1 MRHYCTY
8 FDQNF
13 LPLGL
18 ALHESLKRHE
28 SDFVLHTLCLDEQ
41 TFQFLSNLKLTTLI
55 PLRLEE
61 LERFDPALLSVK
73 PSRSKVEY
81 YFTLTPC
88 LCRFLLSA
96 IGFEETLLYVDADL
110 FFYSDPG
117 PAYAELGDG
126 SVLIVGHRFPHH
138 YKHLEV
144 YGIYN
149 VGLIAFRNTEEGR
162 ECVSWWRQ
170 QCLDWCYDRLE
181 PGRFADQRYLDYWPA
196 LFPAT
201 RVLTHK
207 GAGLAPWNVTRYRI
221 HSSDDVLIDD
231 DKLIVYHFHNLRQ
244 VSFHVWD
251 TGEFPLTRDVCR
263 HVYWPYI
270 RTVQKL
276 CEQHGLPCRVRR
288 RTDVSWTQLHRIIL
302 QHIYLICIGP
312 LYYHVDLTR
321 FRRRLSRLRRSLL
334 SQPVP

>member
-13 LPLGL
+13 LPFGL

-28 SDFVLHTLCLDEQ
+28 SDFVLHTLCLDEP
-41 TFQFLSNLKLTTLI
+41 TFQFLSNLKLNTLI

-88 LCRFLLSA
+88 LCRFLLST
-96 IGFEETLLYVDADL
+96 IGFEQTLFYVDADL
-110 FFYSDPG
+110 FFYKDPG

-126 SVLIVGHRFPHH
+126 SILIVGHRFPHH
-138 YKHLEV
+138 YKDLEV

-162 ECVSWWRQ
+162 ECVSWWRD

-181 PGRFADQRYLDYWPA
+181 PGRFADQKYLDYWPT

-201 RVLTHK
+201 RVLGHK
-207 GAGLAPWNVTRYRI
+207 GAGLGPWNVARYRI
-221 HSSDDVLIDD
+221 RSGHDVLVDE
-231 DKLIVYHFHNLRQ
+231 DKLVFYHFHNLRQ
-244 VSFHVWD
+244 VSSHLWD
-251 TGEFPLTRDVCR
+251 AGQFPLTRDVCR

-270 RTVQKL
+270 RTLQRL
-276 CEQHGLPCRVRR
+276 CKQHGLPCRVRR
-288 RTDVSWTQLHRIIL
+288 RADVSWTQLHRTIL

-312 LYYHVDLTR
+312 LCYHVDLTR
-321 FRRRLSRLRRSLL
+321 FGPRLSRLRRFLL
-334 SQPVP
+334 SQPVQ